1 MDVGERRAMI
11 KVGIDSDQKPVETKC
26 YLKDPSDPASVA
38 ELKLDTV
45 EVTSIIWKDDTLHV
59 EVSLGGRDKEG
70 NFIPD
75 PKYPPAACTF
85 YRDKWTPALW
95 ASIVAPAIK
104 AFQEALVPAIKQ
116 EPAIITVVAQSR
128 WGVPGLSITKEKE
141 GDLIKGS

>member
-1 MDVGERRAMI
+1 MI

>member
-1 MDVGERRAMI
+1 MI
-11 KVGIDSDQKPVETKC
+11 KVGIDSDQKPVETKY
-26 YLKDPSDPASVA
+26 YLKDPSSPSSPVE

-70 NFIPD
+70 NFVPD

-95 ASIVAPAIK
+95 ASIIAPAIK

-116 EPAIITVVAQSR
+116 EPAIITVVAASR
-128 WGVPGLSITKEKE
+128 WNIAGLTAELNEVKPIEK
-141 GDLIKGS
+141 GTDVKIPL